1 MRNTKSSRKKLLPL
15 ILGVFTASALSTGC
29 ESGEETSGTRIRVL
43 HLSPDAPTI
52 DAFLGETRVVDGL
65 AYGQSTSGLSAEVGS
80 QNIAIAAAGS
90 GLEAAVAS
98 LIDQRIES
106 GKSYTAFAF
115 GELASVQL
123 SLVEDGTQGLA
134 SSQVRVRV
142 IHTASGVGNVN
153 IYVEPESGAPQAIV
167 KDLRYGN
174 AASPVDIAPEAFV
187 AGIDVDDDGKS
198 DLLYEIPALEPGT
211 SVNVFASR
219 GSDGNVSLIAQLPG
233 DATASIASDTPELE
247 LQRLRIVHL
256 SPDAPPVEPL
266 LDGMVRSDY
275 GKIEFP
281 SSSSYA
287 SLIANETEL
296 DVTVDGT
303 RDTSVLN
310 AELSFEPGASYTAV
324 AIGRVSSIGALFFR
338 DDKRGLASSDI
349 RVRAIHGAP
358 DVGQVDILA
367 VAGDGSTSTL
377 LSNVDT
383 GTAAEPFDLPA
394 GAYTIG
400 VDLDNDMKPELY
412 FELPELAAGTLA
424 NVYVTQEDDGAV
436 FALAQ
441 LDGDTT
447 ARIDPSVSN
456 IRVLHMSRNAPNV
469 DVFVNG
475 GRAIVNLP
483 FKSQS
488 STLTVPSGT
497 YDTAVTA
504 TGAHLNN
511 AVIEAALTLLPSK
524 SYTVVAYG
532 DLADIGALVL
542 EDEPAGLAATD
553 IRLPITHVAP
563 DVTRGDIYELLNGTA
578 FGAQLV
584 DDFGFGET
592 QTPPDLPAGTYVVGF
607 DANAT
612 GVVDVTFDLPLLT
625 PGTFARAFVMQEQNG
640 SVKILVQLADTILIV
655 PGN

>member
-1 MRNTKSSRKKLLPL
+1 MRTSKSLRKQWLQLVL
-15 ILGVFTASALSTGC
+15 CTVASLTTAAGC
-29 ESGEETSGTRIRVL
+29 KGEIEGGTSLRVL

-52 DAFLGETRVVDGL
+52 DAFLGEALVVDGL
-65 AYGQSTSGLSAEVGS
+65 AFTQGTTNLGAEAGQADISVS
-80 QNIAIAAAGS
+80 AAGA
-90 GLEAAVAS
+90 GLESAVAS
-98 LIDQRIES
+98 LTNQRIEE

-123 SLVEDGTQGLA
+123 SLVEDSTQGLA

-153 IYVEPESGAPQAIV
+153 VYVEPDVGAPQAIV
-167 KDLRYGN
+167 EDLRYGN
-174 AASPVDIAPEAFV
+174 AASPVDVAPEPFT

-198 DLLYEIPALEPGT
+198 DLIYEIPALEPGT
-211 SVNVFASR
+211 VVNVFATK
-219 GSDGNVSLIAQLPG
+219 GLDGNVSLIAQLPG
-233 DATASIASDTPELE
+233 DATASIASDLPTPD
-247 LQRLRIVHL
+247 LQRLRVVHL

-266 LDGMVRSDY
+266 LDGTSRSEF
-275 GKIEFP
+275 GQIAFP

-287 SLIANETEL
+287 SLIANEAEL

-303 RDTSVLN
+303 LNTSVLN
-310 AELSFEPGASYTAV
+310 AALAFEPGASYTAV
-324 AIGRVSSIGALFFR
+324 AINRVSSIGALFFR
-338 DDKRGLASSDI
+338 DDKRGLAAGDI

-358 DVGQVDILA
+358 DVGQVDVLA
-367 VAGDGSTSTL
+367 VAADGTTSPL
-377 LSNVDT
+377 VSNVDT

-394 GAYTIG
+394 GAYTVG
-400 VDLDNDMKPELY
+400 VDLNNDAKPELY

-424 NVYVTQEDDGAV
+424 NLYVTQEDSGKV

-441 LDGDTT
+441 LDGDVT
-447 ARIDPSVSN
+447 ARIDASESR

-475 GRAIVNLP
+475 GRAITNLP

-488 STLTVPSGT
+488 GTLTVASGS

-504 TGAHLNN
+504 TGAAIHT
-511 AVIEAALTLLPSK
+511 AVINANITLLPSK
-524 SYTVVAYG
+524 AYTVVAFG
-532 DLADIGALVL
+532 DLANISALVL
-542 EDEPAGLAATD
+542 EDEPGGLAATD

-563 DVTRGDIYELLNGTA
+563 EVTRGDIYELLNGTA

-592 QTPPDLPAGTYVVGF
+592 QTPPDVPAGTYVVGF

-612 GVVDVTFDLPLLT
+612 GVVDVTFNLPLLT
-625 PGTFARAFVMQEQNG
+625 PGTFARAYVIQEQNDA
-640 SVKILVQLADTILIV
+640 VKILVQLEDTIIVV

>member
-1 MRNTKSSRKKLLPL
+1 MRTSKSLRKHWLQLVL
-15 ILGVFTASALSTGC
+15 CTVASLTVAAGC
-29 ESGEETSGTRIRVL
+29 DGEIEQGGTSLRVL

-52 DAFLGETRVVDGL
+52 DAFLGEARVVDGL
-65 AYGQSTSGLSAEVGS
+65 AFTQGSGSLGAEAGQADISV
-80 QNIAIAAAGS
+80 AAAGA
-90 GLEAAVAS
+90 GLESAVAS
-98 LIDQRIES
+98 LVDQRIEE

-123 SLVEDGTQGLA
+123 SLVEDSVQGLA
-134 SSQVRVRV
+134 SNQVRVRV
-142 IHTASGVGNVN
+142 IHAAAGVGNVN
-153 IYVEPESGAPQAIV
+153 VYVEPDVGAPQAIV
-167 KDLRYGN
+167 SDLRFGN
-174 AASPVDIAPEAFV
+174 SASPVDIAPEPFT

-198 DLLYEIPALEPGT
+198 DLIYEIPALEPGT
-211 SVNVFASR
+211 TVNVFATK
-219 GSDGNVSLIAQLPG
+219 GIDGNVSLIAQLPG
-233 DATASIASDTPELE
+233 GATASIASDLPTPD

-266 LDGMVRSDY
+266 LDGNGRS
-275 GKIEFP
+275 EFGQIAFP
-281 SSSSYA
+281 GSSSYA
-287 SLIANETEL
+287 SLIANEAEL

-303 RDTSVLN
+303 LNTSVLN
-310 AELSFEPGASYTAV
+310 AALTFEPGASYTAV
-324 AIGRVSSIGALFFR
+324 AINRVSSIGALFFQ
-338 DDKRGLASSDI
+338 DDKRGLAAGDI

-358 DVGQVDILA
+358 DVGQVDVLA
-367 VAGDGSTSTL
+367 VAADGSTSML
-377 LSNVDT
+377 LANVDT

-394 GAYTIG
+394 GAYTVG
-400 VDLDNDMKPELY
+400 VDLNDDMKPELY

-424 NVYVTQEDDGAV
+424 NLYVTQEDGGKV

-441 LDGDTT
+441 LDGDVT
-447 ARIDPSVSN
+447 ARIDASESR

-475 GRAIVNLP
+475 GRAITNLP

-488 STLTVPSGT
+488 GTLTVPSGS

-504 TGAHLNN
+504 TGAPIHT
-511 AVIEAALTLLPSK
+511 AVINANITLLPSRA
-524 SYTVVAYG
+524 YTVVAFG
-532 DLADIGALVL
+532 DLANISALVL
-542 EDEPAGLAATD
+542 EDERAGVAATD

-563 DVTRGDIYELLNGTA
+563 GVTRGDVYELLNGTA

-592 QTPPDLPAGTYVVGF
+592 QTPPDVPAGTYVVGF

-612 GVVDVTFDLPLLT
+612 GVVDVTFNLPLLT
-625 PGTFARAFVMQEQNG
+625 PGTFARAYVIQEQNDA
-640 SVKILVQLADTILIV
+640 VKILVQLDDTIIVV